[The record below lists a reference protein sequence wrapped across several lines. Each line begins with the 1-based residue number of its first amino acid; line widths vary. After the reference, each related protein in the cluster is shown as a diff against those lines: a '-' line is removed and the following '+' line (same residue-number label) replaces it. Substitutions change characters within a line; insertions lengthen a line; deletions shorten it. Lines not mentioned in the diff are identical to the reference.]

1 MLHIQTY
8 YNSNFP
14 LLKYA
19 SNVPCFMQVCA
30 ALKVVL
36 RNEKAADKME
46 CQQHPD
52 NSLPAATSLIIQEG
66 KNTNE
71 LLQKKGGLLFA
82 HLLLMRALA
91 WLYSDGMMMKN
102 TNSFAFKSFPFSLL
116 ALFY

>member
-1 MLHIQTY
+1 
-8 YNSNFP
+8 
-14 LLKYA
+14 
-19 SNVPCFMQVCA
+19 
-30 ALKVVL
+30 
-36 RNEKAADKME
+36 ME

-52 NSLPAATSLIIQEG
+52 NSLPATTTSLIIQEG

-102 TNSFAFKSFPFSLL
+102 TNSFAFKSFPFSSSSFLL
-116 ALFY
+116 INSSLHIEKWSLTHGRQTLVW

>member
-1 MLHIQTY
+1 
-8 YNSNFP
+8 
-14 LLKYA
+14 
-19 SNVPCFMQVCA
+19 
-30 ALKVVL
+30 
-36 RNEKAADKME
+36 ME

-52 NSLPAATSLIIQEG
+52 NSLPATTTSLIIQEG

-102 TNSFAFKSFPFSLL
+102 TNSFAFKSFPFSPTSFLL
-116 ALFY
+116 INSSLHIEKWSLSYSRQTLEICA

>member
-1 MLHIQTY
+1 
-8 YNSNFP
+8 
-14 LLKYA
+14 
-19 SNVPCFMQVCA
+19 
-30 ALKVVL
+30 
-36 RNEKAADKME
+36 ME

-52 NSLPAATSLIIQEG
+52 NSLPATTTSLIIQEG

-102 TNSFAFKSFPFSLL
+102 TNSFAFKSFPFSPTSFLL
-116 ALFY
+116 INSSLHIEKWSLSYSQTLVR